1 MKKFIT
7 LILMFTLSIQLF
19 IINTFAN
26 ERCFNLPKPVSV
38 DSVLLDKNEKYSKVT
53 ERALLRGEFFA
64 GADLIITD
72 EGNGNVGAL
81 AIAYLEVPA
90 EEVYI
95 SIYLDRY
102 DEEKDLW
109 RQVAYY
115 DAEFYAK
122 DYPDGLN
129 DPSVNITFTNQKKG
143 YYYRLRGAFSAVKDN
158 QFEGFSPVTS
168 GIWID

>member
-1 MKKFIT
+1 MKRKLSVFLTIV
-7 LILMFTLSIQLF
+7 LCFQMMIL
-19 IINTFAN
+19 NVFAAQRIFK
-26 ERCFNLPKPVSV
+26 EPKPVTVESK
-38 DSVLLDKNEKYSKVT
+38 LLDKTVKSDKTSEFAKS
-53 ERALLRGEFFA
+53 RGKFFM
-64 GADLIITD
+64 GADLAISN
-72 EGNGNVGAL
+72 EGKGNVGAVG
-81 AIAYLEVPA
+81 IAYLAVPA
-90 EEVYI
+90 DEVYI